1 MSKQSTEANV
11 AMNQML
17 ALPDKDFKSASTAN
31 YLFSLNKWRSRTSQQ
46 RRNLKKKNQVE
57 ISGLKH
63 TITKRR
69 SCVVALSSGMEIRIE
84 SVNMKMDP

>member
-31 YLFSLNKWRSRTSQQ
+31 YLFSLNK
-46 RRNLKKKNQVE
+46 
-57 ISGLKH
+57 
-63 TITKRR
+63 
-69 SCVVALSSGMEIRIE
+69 
-84 SVNMKMDP
+84 